1 MKENLQIEYYLRG
14 KTYVFRELEVLHLVA
29 PQSDIDVFENLFEVN
44 EITLIDT

>member
-14 KTYVFRELEVLHLVA
+14 EIYVLRELEVLHLVA
-29 PQSDIDVFENLFEVN
+29 PQFEVFENLFEVN